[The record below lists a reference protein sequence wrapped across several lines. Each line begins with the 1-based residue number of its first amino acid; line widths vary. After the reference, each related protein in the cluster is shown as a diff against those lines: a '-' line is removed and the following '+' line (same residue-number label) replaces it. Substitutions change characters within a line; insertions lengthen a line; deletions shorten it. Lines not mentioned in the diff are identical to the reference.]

1 MPPMHEATEYKTA
14 GKFLLQGVL
23 ENSSFLILS
32 YLPQETAHSV
42 HSLDFFQCL
51 VCCIGLMNGWNKES
65 EKKIA
70 VLKKR
75 AMAILFLV
83 KATFV
88 WKLLYFMVGPRL
100 QKCPSNQM
108 LGLQKCP
115 CSGKEPLLH
124 RSEELWKK
132 KWSFNFTMQVKKNV

>member
-88 WKLLYFMVGPRL
+88 WKLLYFMVGPR
-100 QKCPSNQM
+100 
-108 LGLQKCP
+108 GLQKCP

>member
-1 MPPMHEATEYKTA
+1 MHEATEYKTA

-88 WKLLYFMVGPRL
+88 WKLLYFMVGPR
-100 QKCPSNQM
+100 
-108 LGLQKCP
+108 GLQKCP
-115 CSGKEPLLH
+115 CSGKELLLH

-132 KWSFNFTMQVKKNV
+132 KWSLNFTMQVKKNV

>member
-88 WKLLYFMVGPRL
+88 WKLLYFMVGPR
-100 QKCPSNQM
+100 
-108 LGLQKCP
+108 GLQKCP

-132 KWSFNFTMQVKKNV
+132 KWSLNFTMQVKKNV

>member
-88 WKLLYFMVGPRL
+88 WKLLYFMVGPR
-100 QKCPSNQM
+100 
-108 LGLQKCP
+108 GLQKCP
-115 CSGKEPLLH
+115 CSGKELLLH

-132 KWSFNFTMQVKKNV
+132 KWSLNFTMQVKKNV

>member
-1 MPPMHEATEYKTA
+1 MPPMHEATEYKAA

-88 WKLLYFMVGPRL
+88 WKLLYFMVGPR
-100 QKCPSNQM
+100 
-108 LGLQKCP
+108 GLQKCP
-115 CSGKEPLLH
+115 CSGKELLLH

-132 KWSFNFTMQVKKNV
+132 KWSLNFTMQVKKNV